1 MNYDEFIKQK
11 ALQVEPSGIQRKP
24 DDLHPALFPFQRALN
39 LRTLAH
45 GKFCNGANT
54 GLGKALKNGTPV
66 LTPTGWVPIENLKV
80 DDLVV
85 GSDGCSTFVQGVF
98 PQGVRPI
105 YRIHFSDG
113 CFVDC
118 DESHLWQV
126 QSSTHRYKGH
136 PGKVVSTQW
145 LLDRQSNATTR
156 TRKFFIP
163 VVKPVYFPEK
173 ELPID
178 PYTLG
183 VLLGDGGIKYN
194 HIDVTTDDWV
204 AQKMAIHP
212 DCKLS
217 QKEEI
222 SKGVSTYSLVLKERS
237 NQKGSNPM
245 KSRLLD
251 LGLMGK
257 GACEKFIPSAY
268 LFSSVG
274 QRIKLLQG
282 LLDTDGSP
290 TLSGLSEYAT
300 SSNQLAF
307 DVQHLVQS
315 LGGTAR
321 IGVKES
327 PMYTYKGE
335 KRTGQTAY
343 RLTIKLPSYIDPF
356 TLPRKVA
363 AQTKTIQRKEPY
375 RTIERIEPL
384 EMAEATCISVDST
397 DRLFVTENFIVTHNT
412 LMQLDCCNQLV
423 KHTDRAALI
432 IAPLAVS
439 HQTEREAARWNIK
452 AKVIFEQS
460 DIEGAGIYITNYQK
474 LERFN
479 LDDFSTICLDE
490 GSAIKNDSGKWSKL
504 IRQIAQ
510 DKPFRLSYSA
520 TFAPNDFT
528 ELGMQSEF
536 LGLLSESEMKSMFFT
551 HDGHDQKGAWQLKG
565 HAKSTA
571 FWEWLSSWCA
581 LVRRPS
587 DIGDYDDTGYELPG
601 LKVHEHKVKGEVAP
615 PDGMLEGMWIPTGAI
630 ADKRHINKSSI
641 EQRCE
646 YAANLAD
653 SNDEQWVI
661 WVNTADES
669 KQVTRMIQGAVEVKG
684 SDTDEHKISSIAKF
698 QSGEI
703 RVIVTK
709 DSIFGFGINLQNCC
723 HSIVF
728 PNDSFERYYQLV
740 RRFYRFGQKRIV
752 HIHRVYHELE
762 SWTTMQNVAR
772 KSKDSDRMFE
782 QLKTFQLQRFQS
794 IHKGIAKVQTG
805 YNPTKTMLL
814 PNWLLPESNQANAA

>member
-54 GLGKALKNGTPV
+54 GLGK
-66 LTPTGWVPIENLKV
+66 
-80 DDLVV
+80 
-85 GSDGCSTFVQGVF
+85 
-98 PQGVRPI
+98 
-105 YRIHFSDG
+105 
-113 CFVDC
+113 
-118 DESHLWQV
+118 
-126 QSSTHRYKGH
+126 
-136 PGKVVSTQW
+136 
-145 LLDRQSNATTR
+145 
-156 TRKFFIP
+156 
-163 VVKPVYFPEK
+163 
-173 ELPID
+173 
-178 PYTLG
+178 
-183 VLLGDGGIKYN
+183 
-194 HIDVTTDDWV
+194 
-204 AQKMAIHP
+204 
-212 DCKLS
+212 
-217 QKEEI
+217 
-222 SKGVSTYSLVLKERS
+222 
-237 NQKGSNPM
+237 
-245 KSRLLD
+245 
-251 LGLMGK
+251 
-257 GACEKFIPSAY
+257 
-268 LFSSVG
+268 
-274 QRIKLLQG
+274 
-282 LLDTDGSP
+282 
-290 TLSGLSEYAT
+290 
-300 SSNQLAF
+300 
-307 DVQHLVQS
+307 
-315 LGGTAR
+315 
-321 IGVKES
+321 
-327 PMYTYKGE
+327 
-335 KRTGQTAY
+335 
-343 RLTIKLPSYIDPF
+343 
-356 TLPRKVA
+356 
-363 AQTKTIQRKEPY
+363 
-375 RTIERIEPL
+375 
-384 EMAEATCISVDST
+384 
-397 DRLFVTENFIVTHNT
+397 T

-661 WVNTADES
+661 WVNTNDP
-669 KQVTRMIQGAVEVKG
+669 RC
-684 SDTDEHKISSIAKF
+684 
-698 QSGEI
+698 SGGK
-703 RVIVTK
+703 R
-709 DSIFGFGINLQNCC
+709 L
-723 HSIVF
+723 
-728 PNDSFERYYQLV
+728 RY
-740 RRFYRFGQKRIV
+740 
-752 HIHRVYHELE
+752 
-762 SWTTMQNVAR
+762 
-772 KSKDSDRMFE
+772 
-782 QLKTFQLQRFQS
+782 
-794 IHKGIAKVQTG
+794 
-805 YNPTKTMLL
+805 
-814 PNWLLPESNQANAA
+814 

>member
-1 MNYDEFIKQK
+1 VDYDDFLKQK
-11 ALQVEPSGIQRKP
+11 ALVVAPSGITRKH
-24 DDLHPALFPFQRALN
+24 DDLHPALFPFQRAIN
-39 LRTLAH
+39 LRTLAQ

-66 LTPTGWVPIENLKV
+66 LTPTGWVAIEDIKV

-105 YRIHFSDG
+105 YRVHFSDG

-118 DESHLWQV
+118 DESHLWRV
-126 QSSTHRYKGH
+126 QSSTHRYQGR
-136 PGKVVSTQW
+136 PGKVVSTKW
-145 LLDRQSNATTR
+145 LLERQENATPK

-163 VVKPVYFPEK
+163 VVKPVYFPDA

-183 VLLGDGGIKYN
+183 VILGDGGIKYSQVS
-194 HIDVTTDDWV
+194 ITTDDWIIS
-204 AQKMAIHP
+204 QLSIP
-212 DCKLS
+212 SGCKVNH
-217 QKEEI
+217 KEHNSE
-222 SKGVSTYSLVLKERS
+222 GVSTYSIVQSEQS

-245 KSRLLD
+245 RRYLSG
-251 LGLMGK
+251 LGLTGK
-257 GACEKFIPSAY
+257 GACEKFIPSDY

-282 LLDTDGSP
+282 LLDTDGCP

-300 SSNQLAF
+300 SSKQLAF

-321 IGVKES
+321 IGIKES

-384 EMAEATCISVDST
+384 EMAEATCISVDAS
-397 DRLFVTENFIVTHNT
+397 DHLFVTENFIVTHNT
-412 LMQLDCCNQLV
+412 VMQLDACTQLV
-423 KHTDRAALI
+423 KETDRPVLI

-439 HQTEREAARWNIK
+439 HQTHTEARDKFAIDT
-452 AKVIFEQS
+452 KVIAEQS
-460 DIEGAGIYITNYQK
+460 DITGPGIYITNYQK

-504 IRQIAQ
+504 IRQIAA

-536 LGLLSESEMKSMFFT
+536 LGLMSESEMKAMFFT

-565 HAKSTA
+565 HAKSAA

-581 LVRRPS
+581 LVRKPS
-587 DIGDYDDTGYELPG
+587 DIGDYDDSGYELPG
-601 LKVHEHKVKGEVAP
+601 LKVHEHKVKGDVAP
-615 PDGMLEGMWIPTGAI
+615 PDGMLAGMWIPTGAI

-641 EQRCE
+641 QERCE

-669 KQVTRMIQGAVEVKG
+669 KAVTRLIQGAVEVKG
-684 SDTDEHKISSIAKF
+684 SDSDEHKISAIQRF
-698 QSGEI
+698 QSGDI

-723 HSIVF
+723 HTIVF

-740 RRFYRFGQKRIV
+740 RRFYRFGQQRVV
-752 HIHRVYHELE
+752 HVHRVYHELE
-762 SWTTMQNVAR
+762 SWTTMQNVTR
-772 KSKDSDRMFE
+772 KSKDADLMFE
-782 QLKTFQLQRFQS
+782 KLQPFQLQRFE
-794 IHKGIAKVQTG
+794 GIAQQTAKTATE
-805 YNPTKTMLL
+805 YNPTQRMI
-814 PNWLLPESNQANAA
+814 LPEWLTANLLVNAA